1 MDRKVWYLELLEEQ
15 VADAEGQT
23 TKLQDFVKRLQIGVS
38 GSLHSAAEIKASS
51 MDLAAHL
58 KEASEEIKTLRNV
71 AGLIKHD
78 VLSLQDPTR
87 VASQVNDPLPNMNSI
102 QTDFNPFLTGRH
114 QS

>member
-78 VLSLQDPTR
+78 VLSL
-87 VASQVNDPLPNMNSI
+87 
-102 QTDFNPFLTGRH
+102 
-114 QS
+114 